1 MFLRCALLGR
11 YCLPVLSDQFVMEN
25 CSYAPKFHTILTLV
39 FNFVHYNK
47 EDVVRASDVMS
58 SANKLYPNMRII
70 AAIPDHLKLDS
81 NSFQH
86 TSLYSYSNK

>member
-1 MFLRCALLGR
+1 MLLIDI
-11 YCLPVLSDQFVMEN
+11 YFQVMVSLHCIAAFIEQN
-25 CSYAPKFHTILTLV
+25 CTYAPKFHTILTLV

-86 TSLYSYSNK
+86 TSLYSYSKT

>member
-1 MFLRCALLGR
+1 MNFSSGAHACIAGFIA
-11 YCLPVLSDQFVMEN
+11 QN
-25 CSYAPKFHTILTLV
+25 CTYAPKFHKILTLV

-86 TSLYSYSNK
+86 TSLYSYSNT